1 MVTLGLGT
9 FSPTSRIRIP
19 RPPQNSTTFIAA
31 CPPPLPP
38 DSHRHRTNRP
48 PAHASIKPPLV
59 QELLDARKPHV
70 AGEPLPRQS
79 VPDKA
84 LIQLLD
90 APADSPL
97 GVKRRDVS

>member
-1 MVTLGLGT
+1 MVTIGLGT

-38 DSHRHRTNRP
+38 DSHRHRANRP
-48 PAHASIKPPLV
+48 PAHARIKPPVV
-59 QELLDARKPHV
+59 QELLNARKPHV
-70 AGEPLPRQS
+70 AGERLPRQS
-79 VPDKA
+79 VPGEA

-90 APADSPL
+90 TPADGPL
-97 GVKRRDVS
+97 RSKRRNVP